1 MDDILIF
8 AQFVRQLFMKL
19 EGRIY
24 FIVIDFTL
32 PGIFRVQFLL
42 QGENPS
48 KMRIASKM
56 EKWGKGKERGIRVRK
71 EGKG

>member
-1 MDDILIF
+1 MDF
-8 AQFVRQLFMKL
+8 K
-19 EGRIY
+19 IY

-32 PGIFRVQFLL
+32 PGIFRVQFIL

-56 EKWGKGKERGIRVRK
+56 EKKGKG
-71 EGKG
+71 